1 MKSIKTQ
8 TRSLAFFFLSLVL
21 CASCSSSTL
30 IHSIPSGAKLYL
42 DGEPVGRTPYRHTDT
57 RITGATMGVKL
68 EMEGYETLHSSF
80 SRNEEVDVGAVV
92 GGVFFF
98 WPFLWTMKYKPTHS
112 FELSPLAPNQNLMN
126 PQSSTDCEKEKTEAI
141 EKIRA
146 LLNELDK

>member
-1 MKSIKTQ
+1 MKILKTQ
-8 TRSLAFFFLSLVL
+8 IKRFALFLVCLIL

-30 IHSIPSGAKLYL
+30 IQSIPSGAKLYL
-42 DGEPVGRTPYRHTDT
+42 DGEPVGRTPYRYTDT

-92 GGVFFF
+92 GGIFWL

-112 FELSPLAPNQNLMN
+112 FELSPLAPNQTNQN
-126 PQSSTDCEKEKTEAI
+126 PQSGNGCEEAI
-141 EKIRA
+141 EKMRA
-146 LLNELDK
+146 LLDDLEK